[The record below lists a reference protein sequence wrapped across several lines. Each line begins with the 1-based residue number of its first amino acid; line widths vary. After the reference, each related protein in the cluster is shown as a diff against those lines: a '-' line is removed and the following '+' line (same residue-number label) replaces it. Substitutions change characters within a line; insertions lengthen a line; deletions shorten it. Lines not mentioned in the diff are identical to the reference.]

1 MEDHPNDQA
10 TAGDGPEAAR
20 GRPRRSSRAPAT
32 ARDEPD
38 GARVLPRR
46 STRVDVQDPGFE
58 YTAWRDPPGEFSLFL
73 VCLFPWVCLRARVGG
88 FRVFLGPS

>member
-10 TAGDGPEAAR
+10 TAGDGPVAAR

-58 YTAWRDPPGEFSLFL
+58 YTA
-73 VCLFPWVCLRARVGG
+73 
-88 FRVFLGPS
+88 

>member
-38 GARVLPRR
+38 GARVLPPTRSSRR
-46 STRVDVQDPGFE
+46 AFP
-58 YTAWRDPPGEFSLFL
+58 FS
-73 VCLFPWVCLRARVGG
+73 CLFISVSLLACACGRVL
-88 FRVFLGPS
+88 RVFGPFLGLMGPMLGPLEGF